1 MNISVKE
8 FTPSLMN
15 KDESSISA
23 NCHVVINN
31 GSVENPCEN
40 TTGNVVYPIVSTLSN
55 PDLSEHLAICFSK
68 ILKSNNPTLIANI
81 IDTSGKVIIS
91 IQDLA
96 KAVAFIIHKDYN
108 DVRIS
113 YIDNDFDCCSKINP
127 IHSISKIEIGTQDF
141 NLNWNKKYN
150 SLLK

>member
-8 FTPSLMN
+8 FTLSLMN

-31 GSVENPCEN
+31 GPVENTCEN
-40 TTGNVVYPIVSTLSN
+40 TSGNIVYPTVSRLNN

-68 ILKSNNPTLIANI
+68 ILKSNNPTLI
-81 IDTSGKVIIS
+81 DTSGKVIIS

-96 KAVAFIIHKDYN
+96 KAVALITHKDYN
-108 DVRIS
+108 DFRIS
-113 YIDNDFDCCSKINP
+113 YIDNDVDCCSKI
-127 IHSISKIEIGTQDF
+127 SI
-141 NLNWNKKYN
+141 
-150 SLLK
+150 

>member
-31 GSVENPCEN
+31 GPVENPSEN
-40 TTGNVVYPIVSTLSN
+40 LTGNVIYPNVNTISN

-68 ILKSNNPTLIANI
+68 ILKSNNPILIANI
-81 IDTSGKVIIS
+81 IDTSGKVIIG

-96 KAVAFIIHKDYN
+96 KAVAVITHKDYN
-108 DVRIS
+108 FGNVV
-113 YIDNDFDCCSKINP
+113 
-127 IHSISKIEIGTQDF
+127 
-141 NLNWNKKYN
+141 
-150 SLLK
+150 

>member
-1 MNISVKE
+1 
-8 FTPSLMN
+8 MN

-31 GSVENPCEN
+31 GPVENPCEN
-40 TTGNVVYPIVSTLSN
+40 TTGNIVYPTVSRLNN

-91 IQDLA
+91 TQDLA
-96 KAVAFIIHKDYN
+96 KAVALITHKDYN
-108 DVRIS
+108 DDRIS
-113 YIDNDFDCCSKINP
+113 FIDNDVDCCSKINP
-127 IHSISKIEIGTQDF
+127 IHSI
-141 NLNWNKKYN
+141 
-150 SLLK
+150 

>member
-40 TTGNVVYPIVSTLSN
+40 TTGNVVYPTVSRLNN

-81 IDTSGKVIIS
+81 IDTSGKVITVFRILPKLLHLLH
-91 IQDLA
+91 IR
-96 KAVAFIIHKDYN
+96 IIY
-108 DVRIS
+108 
-113 YIDNDFDCCSKINP
+113 Y
-127 IHSISKIEIGTQDF
+127 
-141 NLNWNKKYN
+141 
-150 SLLK
+150 

>member
-1 MNISVKE
+1 
-8 FTPSLMN
+8 MN

-31 GSVENPCEN
+31 GPVENPCEN
-40 TTGNVVYPIVSTLSN
+40 TTGNIVYPTVSRLNN

-96 KAVAFIIHKDYN
+96 KAVALIIHKDYN
-108 DVRIS
+108 FGNVV
-113 YIDNDFDCCSKINP
+113 
-127 IHSISKIEIGTQDF
+127 
-141 NLNWNKKYN
+141 
-150 SLLK
+150 

>member
-31 GSVENPCEN
+31 GPVENPSEN
-40 TTGNVVYPIVSTLSN
+40 LTGNVIYPNVNTISN

-81 IDTSGKVIIS
+81 IDTSGKV
-91 IQDLA
+91 
-96 KAVAFIIHKDYN
+96 K
-108 DVRIS
+108 
-113 YIDNDFDCCSKINP
+113 
-127 IHSISKIEIGTQDF
+127 HS
-141 NLNWNKKYN
+141 
-150 SLLK
+150 